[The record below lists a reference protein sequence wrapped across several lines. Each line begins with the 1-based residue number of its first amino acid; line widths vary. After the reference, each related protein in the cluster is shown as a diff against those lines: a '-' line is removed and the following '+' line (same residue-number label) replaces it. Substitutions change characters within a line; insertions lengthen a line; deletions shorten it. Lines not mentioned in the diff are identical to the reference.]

1 MNLTEIN
8 NRLLRDL
15 YYLWSQYIRSF
26 RINKIGLK
34 SENISQRNLNTFL
47 KTLEL
52 FIKTNDMI
60 NKPYNGQ
67 TKAEYQKNFKRVS
80 DIVSKSAGDD
90 DKAIRLSKTQ
100 ANLIKDEVKAI
111 NRANVAKE
119 MKQEVIFEVFFQR
132 AYELGSVSKQD
143 YRDYKLQKLG
153 I

>member
-1 MNLTEIN
+1 MNLNEIN
-8 NRLLRDL
+8 SRLLRDL
-15 YYLWSQYIRSF
+15 YYLWSQYITSF
-26 RINKIGLK
+26 RIDKNKVSSSTRK
-34 SENISQRNLNTFL
+34 LNTFL
-47 KTLEL
+47 KLLEL